1 MQDRSR
7 RQCVTLPCTG
17 SLGSRRLTTAHVH
30 ERPRTDLSAKVLLLD
45 HHQGLRAPP
54 IPPQDQKRSSGL
66 SRQCPAAGV
75 RLVRRG
81 EGAIVE
87 ERQHVCPIRVGHT
100 PCTHHAPSRVDVLV
114 ISSSGGGRSKQ
125 CHQEHDG
132 GKDKGLHG
140 RKAGEL
146 GIRRYAIFSDIK
158 CSDFS
163 RRRTEEFSACGLQFL
178 IAPLLLLP

>member
-7 RQCVTLPCTG
+7 RQCVTFPCPG
-17 SLGSRRLTTAHVH
+17 SLGSRRLTAAHVH
-30 ERPRTDLSAKVLLLD
+30 ERTRTDLSAKVLLLD

-54 IPPQDQKRSSGL
+54 IPPQDQKRSAGL
-66 SRQCPAAGV
+66 SSQCPAAGV
-75 RLVRRG
+75 RCVRRG
-81 EGAIVE
+81 EGAVVE
-87 ERQHVCPIRVGHT
+87 ECQHVCPIRVGHI
-100 PCTHHAPSRVDVLV
+100 PCAHHAPSRVNVLV
-114 ISSSGGGRSKQ
+114 FSSSGRDGAKQ

-140 RKAGEL
+140 RKAGGL

-163 RRRTEEFSACGLQFL
+163 RSGTEESRAR
-178 IAPLLLLP
+178 LPCLHRFF